1 MAQQHHHERM
11 ILDVS
16 FIHPCSDTYMHAA
29 ACTDGAAAQR
39 RDEDKRHHYCS
50 ALPATFSSRVKV
62 IPLSLEVFGRLG
74 KPASQHL
81 NLLGT
86 IAASTGVVDKRAFI
100 DQALCELAAA
110 SSHSAWSMKAR
121 LSTTPVDAAMV
132 PNRFK
137 CWDAGLP
144 RRPNTSR
151 LRGMTLT
158 LEEKVAGR
166 AEQ

>member
-1 MAQQHHHERM
+1 M

-110 SSHSAWSMKAR
+110 TVRSNHEIVHMYAAGVRSRVLGKALLPG
-121 LSTTPVDAAMV
+121 LS
-132 PNRFK
+132 
-137 CWDAGLP
+137 LIHI
-144 RRPNTSR
+144 
-151 LRGMTLT
+151 
-158 LEEKVAGR
+158 
-166 AEQ
+166 